1 MNVRKINNLI
11 NYQNNYINNKY
22 FEVNRYFSMTRHVF
36 SVEPVGMNL
45 ALYNELSEEQKNE
58 LQKAFDDSS
67 IYQRQVA
74 QETEEQQ
81 LEKVLSEGADIV
93 VSYIDDLSPFKKAVA
108 GVYDKYRNTDL
119 KPYIDA
125 VEKAKSKVSK

>member
-1 MNVRKINNLI
+1 
-11 NYQNNYINNKY
+11 
-22 FEVNRYFSMTRHVF
+22 
-36 SVEPVGMNL
+36 MNL
-45 ALYNELSEEQKNE
+45 ALWNELSKEQQDE
-58 LQKAFDDSS
+58 LQRAFDDAA
-67 IYQRQVA
+67 IYQRKLA

-93 VSYIDDLSPFKKAVA
+93 VSYIDDLSPFRAAVS

-125 VEKAKSKVSK
+125 VESAKSKFSK

>member
-1 MNVRKINNLI
+1 
-11 NYQNNYINNKY
+11 
-22 FEVNRYFSMTRHVF
+22 MTRHVF

-81 LEKVLSEGADIV
+81 LEKC
-93 VSYIDDLSPFKKAVA
+93 F
-108 GVYDKYRNTDL
+108 L
-119 KPYIDA
+119 KERILWFLILTI
-125 VEKAKSKVSK
+125 